1 MASRE
6 LSLTFSDSSCSPSS
20 QGLCL
25 EGAALENPLLCG
37 ILLVRVLLLSG
48 EGSIL
53 WDASHPFP
61 CLQLSALCTSHF
73 PLPPSSPHPCLSSLS
88 SGLRDGCVHAIIA
101 SSAPP
106 WRQQAGP
113 NKRSSPRA
121 ATEDP
126 EEEAWHKAIGGGV
139 PEDEFPRGPGES
151 PREGANSRGG
161 GAQQSVPGGLL
172 EVKEGRVGEALTACL
187 SADASPAARP
197 SSNGMGPA
205 VRQNESETTIAS
217 FFTLP
222 RNT

>member
-6 LSLTFSDSSCSPSS
+6 LSLTSSDSSCSPSS

-25 EGAALENPLLCG
+25 EGAALENPLLCPG
-37 ILLVRVLLLSG
+37 ESSSVWYTSG
-48 EGSIL
+48 PSAAALRRSIL

-73 PLPPSSPHPCLSSLS
+73 PLPRPSPHPCLYSLS
-88 SGLRDGCVHAIIA
+88 SGLRDGCVLAIIA

-126 EEEAWHKAIGGGV
+126 EEEAWHRAIGGGV

-161 GAQQSVPGGLL
+161 GVQQSVPGGLSASSKKVGW
-172 EVKEGRVGEALTACL
+172 VKPSLH
-187 SADASPAARP
+187 ASQQMLPWLRAR
-197 SSNGMGPA
+197 
-205 VRQNESETTIAS
+205 RQMAWD
-217 FFTLP
+217 
-222 RNT
+222 RR